1 MSIDYSDMAF
11 PKAPWKKQDKS
22 EKPWKRNRTRSGTRN
37 TKPKKRKKKK
47 YRKVPSIMQ
56 DKSDKRC
63 FLCMILDNDY
73 RIHSYVEEHHV
84 LYGSRKWISDA
95 YGLRVN
101 LCRKHHRQD
110 EDALH
115 DNWEYSLLLKQRAQQ
130 AFIEAYPEEDWMKIV
145 GKNYL

>member
-11 PKAPWKKQDKS
+11 PKPVKKTK
-22 EKPWKRNRTRSGTRN
+22 EKKPYWQRQKKPQNRKKASVKRR
-37 TKPKKRKKKK
+37 KPKKYKKVK
-47 YRKVPSIMQ
+47 SIMQ

-63 FLCMILDNDY
+63 FLCMILDNEY
-73 RIHSYVEEHHV
+73 RTHSYVEEHHV

-110 EDALH
+110 KDALH
-115 DNWEYSLLLKQRAQQ
+115 DNWEYSLLLKQKAQQ
-130 AFIEAYPEEDWMKIV
+130 AFMEAYPKEDWMKIV